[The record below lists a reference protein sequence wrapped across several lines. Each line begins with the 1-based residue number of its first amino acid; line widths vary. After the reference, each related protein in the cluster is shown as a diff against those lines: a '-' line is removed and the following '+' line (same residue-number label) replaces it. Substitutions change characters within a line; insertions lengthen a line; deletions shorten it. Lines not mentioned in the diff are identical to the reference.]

1 MCPTW
6 MFITVAALLTDKDD
20 KAHEYG
26 VKKISKDTDIEPE
39 DIIVYESVINIIS
52 ARYALVPA
60 KL

>member
-1 MCPTW
+1 